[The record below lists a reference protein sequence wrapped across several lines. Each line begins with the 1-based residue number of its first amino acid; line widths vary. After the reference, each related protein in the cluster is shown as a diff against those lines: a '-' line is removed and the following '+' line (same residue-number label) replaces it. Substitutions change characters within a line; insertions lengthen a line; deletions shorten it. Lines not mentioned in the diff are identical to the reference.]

1 VKDKEKKIE
10 KEKRQ
15 KEEQLAL
22 ARQRLGLNNNLPA
35 GGQSEDKPEAA
46 KPKVIY
52 NSKKKKKTKDEETAV
67 TNQEKPKEE
76 EPLDD
81 WESVLEESEPAAPAE
96 KKEPVAQAPAPV
108 EKSSKEEVKTE
119 SKEEEPEFEE
129 ALRSP
134 ICCVLGHVDTGK
146 TKLLDKIRKTN
157 VQLGEAGGITQQIGA
172 TFFPMDKLRELT
184 SRIKASAH
192 LKVMVPGL
200 LIIDTPGHESF
211 SNLRSRGSS
220 LCDIAVLVQDITAG
234 KMEKQTVESL
244 EMLKKRKTPFVVA
257 LNKVDRI
264 YGWKA
269 CNNTPI
275 QEALKLQDKSVVAE
289 YEEKVRDVTTFFAEK
304 GLNVIPYYKNK
315 DHKKFVN
322 IIPTSAITGE
332 GIPDMLMLLVQLTQN
347 LMSQRLLS
355 LDRLQ
360 CTVLEVKM
368 VEGLGY
374 TIDVI
379 LVNGVLHEGDQIVV
393 CGFDGAIVTNI
404 RALLTPDAMKEIRVK
419 GHYVHHK
426 SIKASQGVKIS
437 APGLEQAVAGST
449 MLVCGPD
456 DDLEA
461 MKREVM
467 KDLDALRSRFEVQ
480 KVGVFVQAS
489 TLGSLEALLEFLKT
503 SKIPVAGINVGPI
516 SKKHVTAA
524 SVMLDKHKEY
534 AVMLAFDVKL
544 GKDVSDHAEDLGVRI
559 FTAEIIYHLFDQFTN
574 YLEQFNKAQQDAAAP
589 QAVFPCRLKIAGA
602 QYVFNKTNPIV
613 LGVDVIDGTLRIGTP
628 LCVPAQGFCYLG
640 KVTGIERDHKAIT
653 EAKQASQVAVKIEMP
668 TVDAQHKVF
677 GRHFDLPDE
686 IVSQISRESI
696 DTLKE
701 HFKEEVTAD
710 DVRLLKKLKTL
721 FNIQ

>member
-1 VKDKEKKIE
+1 
-10 KEKRQ
+10 
-15 KEEQLAL
+15 L
-22 ARQRLGLNNNLPA
+22 ARARLGITGPIQKA
-35 GGQSEDKPEAA
+35 AEGERKP
-46 KPKVIY
+46 VVY
-52 NSKKKKKTKDEETAV
+52 SNKKRP
-67 TNQEKPKEE
+67 QKPKEE
-76 EPLDD
+76 ATAAPVAETKKEEEDVLDD
-81 WESVLEESEPAAPAE
+81 WENALSSDDETPEE
-96 KKEPVAQAPAPV
+96 KKEEAPAVEQPV
-108 EKSSKEEVKTE
+108 EPTPAAVAPQENGKAESPEEDN
-119 SKEEEPEFEE
+119 EEE
-129 ALRSP
+129 LRSP

-184 SRIKASAH
+184 SRIKASAS
-192 LKVMVPGL
+192 LKVKVPGL

-234 KMEKQTVESL
+234 KMEKQTIESL
-244 EMLKKRKTPFVVA
+244 EMLKKRKTPFVIA
-257 LNKVDRI
+257 LNKVDRL

-269 CNNTPI
+269 CPNTPI
-275 QEALKLQDKSVVAE
+275 QEALKKQDKTVVQE
-289 YEEKVRDVTTFFAEK
+289 YEEKIKDVITIFAER
-304 GLNVIPYYKNK
+304 GMNVVPYYKNK

-322 IIPTSAITGE
+322 VIPTSAISGE

-347 LMSQRLLS
+347 LMAQRLLS
-355 LDRLQ
+355 LERLQ

-379 LVNGVLHEGDQIVV
+379 LVNGELHEGDQIVV
-393 CGFDGAIVTNI
+393 CGFDGPIVTNI

-437 APGLEQAVAGST
+437 APHLEQAVAGST
-449 MLVCGPD
+449 LMVCGPD
-456 DDLEA
+456 DDIDE

-467 KDLDALRSRFEVQ
+467 KDLDALRNRFQVQ

-489 TLGSLEALLEFLKT
+489 TLGSLEALLEFLN
-503 SKIPVAGINVGPI
+503 SCKIPVAGINVGPI

-524 SVMLDKHKEY
+524 SVMLEKHKEY

-544 GKDVSDHAEDLGVRI
+544 GKDVQDHAEDLGVRI
-559 FTAEIIYHLFDQFTN
+559 FTAEIIYHLFDQFTD
-574 YLEQFNKAQQDAAAP
+574 YIDKFNKNKQEQAAP

-613 LGVDVIDGTLRIGTP
+613 LGVDILEGTLRMGTP
-628 LCVPAQGFCYLG
+628 LCVPSQNFVYLG
-640 KVTGIERDHKAIT
+640 KVTGIERDHKSVT
-653 EAKQASQVAVKIEMP
+653 EAKTASQVAVKIEMP

-696 DTLKE
+696 DVIKA
-701 HFKEEVTAD
+701 HFADQVTQE
-710 DVRLLKKLKTL
+710 DVKLLKKLKSV
-721 FNIQ
+721 FKID